1 MNATSDGGLFTGT
14 AWHYARYRPGYPPAL
29 LDDLIQRLGLDG
41 TGRLLDLGC
50 GTGQLT
56 LPLAAHVAEA
66 VGMDPESEMLTEAI
80 RQSREQAIANVNW
93 IQGNSADLPRDLGHF
108 TLVTMGRSF
117 HWMDREQVLTALD
130 EMVDDEGS
138 LVIANDSNLTL
149 PTTPWQQAIQ
159 EIQRN
164 FLPANQHGPTLTA
177 DIRQTHEQVL
187 VNSPFRQVNRQV
199 YEFLRHWTIE
209 QVIGYLYST
218 SLPLRRLLGDRQTAF
233 EQAVADTLL
242 AIDPAGHFTEPVALE
257 VLTANRN

>member
-1 MNATSDGGLFTGT
+1 
-14 AWHYARYRPGYPPAL
+14 
-29 LDDLIQRLGLDG
+29 
-41 TGRLLDLGC
+41 
-50 GTGQLT
+50 
-56 LPLAAHVAEA
+56 
-66 VGMDPESEMLTEAI
+66 
-80 RQSREQAIANVNW
+80 
-93 IQGNSADLPRDLGHF
+93 
-108 TLVTMGRSF
+108 MGRSF

-242 AIDPAGHFTEPVALE
+242 AIDPAGHSP
-257 VLTANRN
+257 NP